1 MDPAVLI
8 ADLGLQPHPEGGHY
22 RRSWTGPPGPTGRPS
37 GSAIHY
43 LLVAGERSHWHRVDA
58 SELWVFNGGD
68 PLMLSVVAAD
78 GQLTEHVLG
87 DDLATTPPTQAVV
100 PPGAWQSAVP
110 RGSWTLVTCVVVPG
124 FDPDGFE
131 LAPPGWSPV

>member
-1 MDPAVLI
+1 M
-8 ADLGLQPHPEGGHY
+8 
-22 RRSWTGPPGPTGRPS
+22 
-37 GSAIHY
+37 
-43 LLVAGERSHWHRVDA
+43 DA